1 MTYAAPLKDMRF
13 VLRELVGLDRVAAL
27 PGCDHIDATL
37 MDAILDEAG
46 KFAAE
51 VLAPLNAPGDQQGA
65 RYANGA
71 VTTPDGFRDAYA
83 QFVEGG
89 WNALACDPDYGGQG
103 LPAAIATPVDE
114 MWNAANMS
122 FGLCPLLTRGA
133 VEALSLCGTDA
144 QKNRYLHRMV
154 EGSWTGTMNLTEPQA
169 GSDLAAIRTR
179 AVPHG
184 DHYRIH
190 GQKIFITY
198 GEHDFTDNIVHL
210 VLARLPDAPEGVRG
224 ISLFIVPKFLV
235 NDDGTL
241 GARNDVRC
249 VSIEHK
255 LGIHASPTAVLAYGD
270 NEGAYGELIGQPNR
284 GLEYMFIMMNAARF
298 AVGLEGVALA
308 ERAYQQALS
317 YAQTRVQGTEVGVRG
332 GNRVEII
339 HHPDVKRMLLE
350 MKSRT
355 EAMRALAYTTA
366 AVLDEARRL
375 PDETKRATQLARA
388 ELLIPVVKGWSTES
402 AIEITSLGVQ
412 IHGGMGFI
420 EQTGAAQHFRDSRIL
435 AIYEGTTA
443 IQANDLIGRKFMR
456 DNGTAARA
464 LIAEM
469 RAGADG
475 APGLNDA
482 IAALEATLD
491 WVLATAKANPR
502 ATAAAAVPILKMLGI
517 VAGGWQ
523 MARAMRAAQAALTIA
538 DADEKFLRAK
548 IATARFYMAHILPL
562 AAALALIARNG
573 ADTTLDD
580 TAFAA

>member
-1 MTYAAPLKDMRF
+1 
-13 VLRELVGLDRVAAL
+13 
-27 PGCDHIDATL
+27 
-37 MDAILDEAG
+37 
-46 KFAAE
+46 
-51 VLAPLNAPGDQQGA
+51 
-65 RYANGA
+65 
-71 VTTPDGFRDAYA
+71 
-83 QFVEGG
+83 
-89 WNALACDPDYGGQG
+89 
-103 LPAAIATPVDE
+103 
-114 MWNAANMS
+114 
-122 FGLCPLLTRGA
+122 
-133 VEALSLCGTDA
+133 
-144 QKNRYLHRMV
+144 
-154 EGSWTGTMNLTEPQA
+154 
-169 GSDLAAIRTR
+169 
-179 AVPHG
+179 
-184 DHYRIH
+184 
-190 GQKIFITY
+190 
-198 GEHDFTDNIVHL
+198 
-210 VLARLPDAPEGVRG
+210 
-224 ISLFIVPKFLV
+224 
-235 NDDGTL
+235 
-241 GARNDVRC
+241 VRC

-420 EQTGAAQHFRDSRIL
+420 EQTGAAQHYRDSRIL

-456 DNGTAARA
+456 DNGAAARA

-548 IATARFYMAHILPL
+548 IATARFYMAHILPQ

-580 TAFAA
+580 TAFTA